1 MSGPVED
8 KEPIARFFLKKK
20 DLDRTNP
27 ANPVIKPEGFL
38 PHPSKSN
45 PLMGEA
51 SVFRVEGMTEE
62 EIQLQGNRVADER
75 EKNYCDKIL
84 EKGEAYNTSKR
95 CFQFRGIGLCQAIDI
110 RIAGLDVVP
119 DEPPPRHA
127 KILGWIPFTGNS
139 RKEIES
145 GHLRQAMV
153 LVSKFK
159 FIPAKT

>member
-1 MSGPVED
+1 MPGPVED
-8 KEPIARFFLKKK
+8 KEPIVRFFLKKK
-20 DLDRTNP
+20 DLDRTNL

-51 SVFRVEGMTEE
+51 SVFRVAGMPEE
-62 EIQLQGNRVADER
+62 EIQLQGKRVADER
-75 EKNYCDKIL
+75 EKNYCEKL
-84 EKGEAYNTSKR
+84 AEKGETYTASKR
-95 CFQFRGIGLCQAIDI
+95 CFQFRGIGLCQALDI
-110 RIAGLDVVP
+110 RNASLDVVP

-127 KILGWIPFTGNS
+127 NILGWIPFTGAS

-153 LVSKFK
+153 LVSKLK
-159 FIPAKT
+159 FIPAKI